1 VGITLNLPQVKG
13 LQMPQVDVR
22 YFTPREAQ
30 RTLPL
35 VKQIVR
41 DILSNANKIKSI
53 AESIGE
59 DFEDNEEVKALTA
72 QIQHFMRELEEL
84 GCSYKDWNFEIG
96 LVDFPAYINGNEVL
110 LCWKSDEE
118 DIRYY
123 HGLLD
128 GFPGRKPIPPEYL

>member
-1 VGITLNLPQVKG
+1 
-13 LQMPQVDVR
+13 MPQVDVK

-30 RTLPL
+30 KTLPL

-41 DILSNANKIKSI
+41 DILANANQIKII

-59 DFEDNEEVKALTA
+59 DFEENPEVKTLTA
-72 QIQHFMRELEEL
+72 QIHSFMRELEEL
-84 GCSYKDWNFEIG
+84 GCTYKDWNFEIG
-96 LVDFPAYINGNEVL
+96 LVDFPSMIDGTEVL

-118 DIRYY
+118 NIRYY

-128 GFPGRKPIPPEYL
+128 GFPGRKPIPQEYL